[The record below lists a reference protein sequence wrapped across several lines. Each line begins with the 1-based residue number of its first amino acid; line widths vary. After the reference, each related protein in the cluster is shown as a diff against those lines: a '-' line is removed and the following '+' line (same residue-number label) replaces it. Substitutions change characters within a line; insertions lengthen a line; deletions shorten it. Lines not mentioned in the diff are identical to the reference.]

1 VALAPVV
8 AEGRPYLL
16 ARGDGCLA
24 WQATALALVA
34 TGTAQSTQGA
44 RGDGHGV
51 ASAGEA
57 SIQASKRAAA
67 QKKLRDVICNKIF
80 FTFFFNVLQIEI
92 SSNFITIV
100 SVIYKTEN

>member
-1 VALAPVV
+1 MSVALAPAVALAPVV

-51 ASAGEA
+51 ASIGEA
-57 SIQASKRAAA
+57 MQANKRVAASHA
-67 QKKLRDVICNKIF
+67 WK
-80 FTFFFNVLQIEI
+80 
-92 SSNFITIV
+92 
-100 SVIYKTEN
+100 